1 MINTEDCNIRREL
14 AYYSFPTIVLASC
27 IQIVWLLW
35 ANNPSPT
42 LSILI
47 SLLILLFLLGHW
59 YVRQE
64 NGALT
69 QVPLGYVVFALGG
82 LGMLVGASVDAYLL
96 AQELCISSGRA
107 PLELVYRHQHGF
119 GGLNNFAIL
128 GMLLFCIAAC
138 QIFCPHNASSHY
150 QLVCRHFLAS
160 IVMVSTMH
168 ALGALLLFVMDL
180 LNLAESS
187 QMNLGMHHF
196 SMCIGMALGASLGY
210 RGFDKL
216 AFFLK

>member
-1 MINTEDCNIRREL
+1 MINIDDGNLRREL
-14 AYYSFPTIVLASC
+14 AHYSFPIIVLASC

-35 ANNPSPT
+35 ANNPTPT
-42 LSILI
+42 KSIII

-64 NGALT
+64 NG
-69 QVPLGYVVFALGG
+69 PLIQAPLSYVVFALGG
-82 LGMLVGASVDAYLL
+82 LGMLVGANIDAYLL

-107 PLELVYRHQHGF
+107 PLELVYRHQHGS
-119 GGLNNFAIL
+119 GGLNNFSIL

-138 QIFCPHNASSHY
+138 QIFCPHIASSNY

-160 IVMVSTMH
+160 VVMVSTMYM
-168 ALGALLLFVMDL
+168 LGALLLFVIDL

-187 QMNLGMHHF
+187 QMNLGMHHY